1 MYVLYFVWKI
11 IILKGST
18 PNGRCVHLRKSA
30 SGNDTLTGERLG
42 VAGRVYEYN
51 AFAKELLTAGNGAV
65 AM

>member
-30 SGNDTLTGERLG
+30 SGNDTLTGEQLR
-42 VAGRVYEYN
+42 VAGRVDTIYEYN
-51 AFAKELLTAGNGAV
+51 SFG
-65 AM
+65 